1 MVAAEASLCLSA
13 LLVFVQSCG
22 LQLERTTT
30 ALSRSAH
37 LQPAAPSTAGTA
49 LQVAAKA
56 ARANARCVPY
66 FSFVPRRR
74 LAAAGRRGRFSA
86 PGLVLFGGALFMLFG
101 LSLEKFHEARAELCQ
116 AVGGVSDGTVS
127 RGERGPRGT
136 LRALGPTPARGT
148 ATTRGETARATT
160 QADARRRTATCQC
173 ARVRG

>member
-1 MVAAEASLCLSA
+1 M
-13 LLVFVQSCG
+13 LVR
-22 LQLERTTT
+22 E
-30 ALSRSAH
+30 
-37 LQPAAPSTAGTA
+37 AAP
-49 LQVAAKA
+49 LAKA
-56 ARANARCVPY
+56 RAHRSSVCHPLITTVKIQDY
-66 FSFVPRRR
+66 
-74 LAAAGRRGRFSA
+74 
-86 PGLVLFGGALFMLFG
+86 LVLFGGALFMLFG

-160 QADARRRTATCQC
+160 RADATRRTATCQC